1 MKNNSHHLPG
11 MKSFK
16 GKLLQI
22 TISNSKEKSFQIKNF
37 FFEIIFLKSQVQSG
51 RSKGMKVDGPSGRKW
66 SAKVGGLVKVDGPK
80 YDDHLIEG
88 ERSWLIVDA
97 LLRSWPSTFA
107 GHPLKS
113 F

>member
-37 FFEIIFLKSQVQSG
+37 FFEIIFFEESGSKWTVQRNESGWFKWTLQVDETG
-51 RSKGMKVDGPSGRKW
+51 GSKVMKHS
-66 SAKVGGLVKVDGPK
+66 
-80 YDDHLIEG
+80 I
-88 ERSWLIVDA
+88 
-97 LLRSWPSTFA
+97 
-107 GHPLKS
+107 
-113 F
+113 

>member
-1 MKNNSHHLPG
+1 
-11 MKSFK
+11 
-16 GKLLQI
+16 
-22 TISNSKEKSFQIKNF
+22 
-37 FFEIIFLKSQVQSG
+37 
-51 RSKGMKVDGPSGRKW
+51 MKVDGSSGRNWRVKSDETFNMKVKW
-66 SAKVGGLVKVDGPK
+66 CAKVGGLVKVDGPK

>member
-37 FFEIIFLKSQVQSG
+37 FFEIIFFEESGSKWTVQRDESG
-51 RSKGMKVDGPSGRKW
+51 RSKWTKVERKSGRSSESGW
-66 SAKVGGLVKVDGPK
+66 S
-80 YDDHLIEG
+80 
-88 ERSWLIVDA
+88 
-97 LLRSWPSTFA
+97 
-107 GHPLKS
+107 
-113 F
+113 